1 LFRGFLALV
10 MIWTMVILEDL
21 QLGYKLTLNLSIT
34 IKNNFMVLGLNKGEV
49 IETGS
54 SLLKLDYI

>member
-1 LFRGFLALV
+1 
-10 MIWTMVILEDL
+10 MIWTMVIWEDL